1 MPMTGRDIDRRT
13 LVKGASLA
21 AALSLEL
28 VSATQVHADDDADK
42 EMHGPGTSPSPHITW
57 SIFSRH
63 LQWLTTQAFATA
75 KPYQTG
81 ALIGQ
86 AALQMG
92 FAATNLTVRPGGHV
106 EPSNVANNLPLMLQG
121 IRSVGCICEEI
132 TTSIVP
138 STDPKVDWASTQ
150 FVHQILAT
158 AAHNGVKRYRFG
170 ADSYN
175 TNVTPPLF
183 GEVMLQ
189 QLDALRIQMEVL
201 DRLNRTYGGIR
212 ALYHTFNNDVGTA
225 IWDLMDHVYA
235 DTRHLG
241 INYAVGHIVTDGPQ
255 SLWSINLRRAMP
267 RLWGTALQD
276 VVWTQGTNGQ
286 WTSPTVVAGTGMV
299 QWKTFFQLLL
309 QGGYNGPGDLQ
320 IEYSINGALGQSV
333 SLNNAFWADNVQ
345 FTSGNLT
352 PTIMLATIAHEVA
365 YYKTQ
370 AAAAGW
376 TPAQLTPFS

>member
-1 MPMTGRDIDRRT
+1 MDRRT
-13 LVKGASLA
+13 FVKSAGLA

-28 VSATQVHADDDADK
+28 ASAARAGADDEAD
-42 EMHGPGTSPSPHITW
+42 EDRDGAGTSPSPHITW

-63 LQWLTTQAFATA
+63 LQWLTTQAYAA
-75 KPYQTG
+75 ANPNRTG
-81 ALIGQ
+81 VLIGQ

-106 EPSNVANNLPLMLQG
+106 EPSNVVTNLPLMLQG
-121 IRSVGCICEEI
+121 IRSTGCICDEI

-138 STDPKVDWASTQ
+138 STDPAVDWVSTL
-150 FVHQILAT
+150 FVRQILAT
-158 AAHNGVKRYRFG
+158 AAGNGIKLYRFG
-170 ADSYN
+170 ADGYN

-183 GEVMLQ
+183 GKVMLR

-201 DRLNRTYGGIR
+201 NRLNQTYGRMR
-212 ALYHTFNNDVGTA
+212 AVYHTFNNDVGTA

-235 DTRHLG
+235 GRDTSLLG

-267 RLWGTALQD
+267 CLWGTALQD
-276 VVWTQGTNGQ
+276 VIWTQNATGQ
-286 WTSPTVVAGTGMV
+286 WTSPTVVAGTGMI

-309 QGGYNGPGDLQ
+309 QGSYDGPGDLQ
-320 IEYSINGALGQSV
+320 IEYTINGALGQSV
-333 SLNNAFWADNVQ
+333 SLNNAFWADNAQ

-352 PTIMLATIAHEVA
+352 PAIMLATIAHEVA

-370 AAAAGW
+370 AVAVGW
-376 TPAQLTPFS
+376 TPAQLTPST